1 MAAKP
6 PLRFR
11 TPRLRQLQLP
21 RAECRTSH
29 QQHRLASLPLHRL
42 ASLPLHRLAS
52 LPLHRL
58 ASLPLRLLPPRLLSL
73 RLRQQLRRWAA
84 RLCQAP
90 LSLS

>member
-29 QQHRLASLPLHRL
+29 QQ
-42 ASLPLHRLAS
+42 HRLAS